1 MIYLFRLAL
10 RPWRMA
16 PLSQL
21 FSSFVVGFLVLLCGF
36 LFFLERGLKPVV
48 DRLQGEEV
56 ITAWVLPEV
65 PATDEPALLEQVRS
79 VTLKALSE
87 RSVRKLD
94 IRFTQ
99 SAQFLDGIEK
109 PYPELKR
116 QIEELGGSG
125 SDLVPRYITLSGVF
139 GDRVLAAIRD
149 LKGIEQVETSRNRH
163 AHVVGAYRA
172 LRWVVRLLVAGLA
185 LALVTGLIHLARMNA
200 HLHRDALSILR
211 LWGAGPWVLRMPA
224 LFSGSIVGLI
234 GGLGSFVGWGVGSTW
249 LVKNIRSLSP
259 MLQELRFPGVEAAAG
274 LLVAGVLIG
283 VIAGSAGTW
292 SAGGSDATNSDDSL
306 SDAGLQP
313 GRQK

>member
-1 MIYLFRLAL
+1 M
-10 RPWRMA
+10 
-16 PLSQL
+16 SQL

-56 ITAWVLPEV
+56 ITAWLQPEV
-65 PATDEPALLEQVRS
+65 PSGDEQALLEQVRS
-79 VTLKALSE
+79 AVLKAMPA
-87 RSVRKLD
+87 RSSRNLD

-99 SAQFLDGIEK
+99 SAQFLDGIGK
-109 PYPELKR
+109 TYPELRR
-116 QIEELGGSG
+116 QIEDLVGAGG
-125 SDLVPRYITLSGVF
+125 DLVPRYITLSGVF
-139 GDRVLAAIRD
+139 GDRVLAAIQEV
-149 LKGIEQVETSRNRH
+149 KGIEQAETSRNRH

-200 HLHRDALSILR
+200 HLHRDALSVLR
-211 LWGAGPWVLRMPA
+211 LWGAGPWVLRVPA
-224 LFSGSIVGLI
+224 LFSGAMVGLI
-234 GGLGSFVGWGVGSTW
+234 GGMASFVGWGAGSSW
-249 LVKNIRSLSP
+249 LAKNIRSLSP

-292 SAGGSDATNSDDSL
+292 SAGGSDTTGADEGL
-306 SDAGLQP
+306 ADAGLQP
-313 GRQK
+313 GRQR